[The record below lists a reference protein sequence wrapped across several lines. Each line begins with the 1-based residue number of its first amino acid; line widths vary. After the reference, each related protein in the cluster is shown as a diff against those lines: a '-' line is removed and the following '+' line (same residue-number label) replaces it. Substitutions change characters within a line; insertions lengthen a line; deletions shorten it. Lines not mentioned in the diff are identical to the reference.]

1 MLIKWCVGNHAHYG
15 FIFICRFSF
24 VSQKM
29 LFEKLSVKC
38 QSNHDF
44 CSVLDRFLTK
54 RKRPKY
60 RLFMRYSRPKLLT
73 RLELET
79 SALPTSVFAFA
90 IFA

>member
-1 MLIKWCVGNHAHYG
+1 MLIKWCVDNHAHYG
-15 FIFICRFSF
+15 FIFICRFTF

-29 LFEKLSVKC
+29 LFDKLSVKW

-44 CSVLDRFLTK
+44 RLFLMAFLTK
-54 RKRPKY
+54 RKRPKC

-79 SALPTSVFAFA
+79 SALPTSVFSFS
-90 IFA
+90 IFV